1 MSKHEITPADAGNA
15 AAEQDNARMAAWD
28 EIANWRM
35 GTPDQCQTITVLQLG
50 QQFKVLVTET
60 FESEVQIEVEKPFPD
75 PEQAFKYAR
84 RQLLILIDETI

>member
-1 MSKHEITPADAGNA
+1 MTTHTNETTPAGSATA
-15 AAEQDNARMAAWD
+15 TQARMAEWD

-35 GTPDQCQTITVLQLG
+35 GTADECQTITVLQLG
-50 QQFKVLVTET
+50 QQFKVVVSET